1 MPDDPFFDEDGDIP
15 DDDEELVETPTD
27 VVEALGFDPKD
38 GNYIREYRAK
48 P

>member
-1 MPDDPFFDEDGDIP
+1 VPDDPFFDEDGDIP

-38 GNYIREYRAK
+38 TQPFSSSVRTC
-48 P
+48 